1 MIIELQIV
9 DETLSN
15 KEIRP
20 LIDKINNRPISKVS
34 VLPCHIPVFKKYL
47 SKSIKLSTI
56 IDFPFGILS
65 TESRKSLIQNAIKNG
80 AQSIEVL
87 CPSYMIVNKLY
98 TQLKNDISE
107 IYDLCTESKV
117 DISYILE
124 YRAYTYDSLYKIC
137 KMLLLNK
144 INSIYISTGYK
155 LDDMYDHLIAMTM
168 IQKKIPDMNIVPN
181 ANIFNA
187 NHQNV
192 IKMANLSKI
201 RVSSLYAAELFLN

>member
-1 MIIELQIV
+1 
-9 DETLSN
+9 
-15 KEIRP
+15 
-20 LIDKINNRPISKVS
+20 
-34 VLPCHIPVFKKYL
+34 
-47 SKSIKLSTI
+47 
-56 IDFPFGILS
+56 
-65 TESRKSLIQNAIKNG
+65 
-80 AQSIEVL
+80 
-87 CPSYMIVNKLY
+87 MIVNKLY

-181 ANIFNA
+181 ANIFNT